1 MKDASVLTSSRKN
14 GFILIY
20 TLLICSLCILIAVYF
35 FSMEF
40 KKMENIIS
48 YKKSITKDN
57 KLDEYKE
64 HLFTILYQNMP
75 AEIRNSSTDN
85 VKNYF
90 QQNNTIYNYDNSY
103 SKIKYDAARN
113 KIILQSYY
121 DEYYHRDDL
130 YDYKV
135 LGGKLKFIY
144 IQTLYVEGR
153 LV

>member
-1 MKDASVLTSSRKN
+1 
-14 GFILIY
+14 
-20 TLLICSLCILIAVYF
+20 
-35 FSMEF
+35 MEF

-48 YKKSITKDN
+48 YKNSITKDN